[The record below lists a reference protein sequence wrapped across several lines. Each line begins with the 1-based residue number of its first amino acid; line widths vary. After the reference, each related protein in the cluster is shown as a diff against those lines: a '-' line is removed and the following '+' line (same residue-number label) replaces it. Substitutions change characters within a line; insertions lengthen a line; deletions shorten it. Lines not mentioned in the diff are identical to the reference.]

1 LVGPLPQES
10 LGHTRIL
17 RQNSFDS
24 GVVLNNGIAK
34 LNPRIMTRR
43 LMLACLVASFA
54 AALFCAQGQDKK
66 KTTVDVSKLP
76 PPSDRKDVTYA
87 ADIKPIFDSS
97 CVKCHSGPKAKGK
110 LHLDTLAS
118 ALKGG
123 DDGNEIVPGNSATST
138 LVINIAH
145 LGEEEDY
152 MPPPDNKL
160 HIGPLT
166 KEKIG
171 LIRAWI
177 DQGAK

>member
-1 LVGPLPQES
+1 
-10 LGHTRIL
+10 
-17 RQNSFDS
+17 
-24 GVVLNNGIAK
+24 
-34 LNPRIMTRR
+34 MTRR
-43 LMLACLVASFA
+43 LILACLAASFA
-54 AALFCAQGQDKK
+54 VSLACVRGEDKK
-66 KTTVDVSKLP
+66 KPVDVSKLP

-145 LGEEEDY
+145 LG
-152 MPPPDNKL
+152 
-160 HIGPLT
+160 
-166 KEKIG
+166 
-171 LIRAWI
+171 
-177 DQGAK
+177 